1 MTRSI
6 AITNHV
12 WSAFNLIGNLAFW
25 NSPADSEREVIY
37 RALKTRVAPQRAWT
51 VELNRTLEA
60 RLAKRGMHVARVDT
74 APFVARPEREF
85 YLRCKER
92 CGREAWRRLEAAA
105 GPLRFN

>member
-25 NSPADSEREVIY
+25 NSLADTEREVIH
-37 RALKTRVAPQRAWT
+37 RAVRTHVARQRGWT

-60 RLAKRGMHVARVDT
+60 RLAGRGMHLARVDT
-74 APFVARPEREF
+74 RPFVARLGRGF
-85 YLRCKER
+85 YSRCKER

-105 GPLRFN
+105 GPLRA